1 MSVNMFFL
9 EIPVLLM
16 YNFIKYLLI
25 KELIMSS
32 DLREQFF
39 TSIVH
44 FRKLEATLS
53 SECEMQ
59 MNEMAILHSI
69 AGTCCRE
76 CPCMNLDVPKIQQK
90 LHISKPAISYI
101 LNTLEKKNYITREI
115 DPKDRRK
122 VSISA
127 TPEGRAAAEQSMK
140 KYDEIW
146 DEILK
151 RFGEDNMKNLIELIQ
166 SLDELYAAMGKK

>member
-1 MSVNMFFL
+1 
-9 EIPVLLM
+9 
-16 YNFIKYLLI
+16 
-25 KELIMSS
+25 MSS

-76 CPCMNLDVPKIQQK
+76 CPCMNLDVPGMQKK

-127 TPEGRAAAEQSMK
+127 TPEGKAAAEESMK
-140 KYDEIW
+140 RYDDLW
-146 DEILK
+146 TEILTQ
-151 RFGEDNMKNLIELIQ
+151 FGKENMKELIRLIQ
-166 SLDELYAAMGKK
+166 ELDCLYENFSR

>member
-1 MSVNMFFL
+1 
-9 EIPVLLM
+9 
-16 YNFIKYLLI
+16 
-25 KELIMSS
+25 MSS

-76 CPCMNLDVPKIQQK
+76 CPCMNLYVPKIQQK

-146 DEILK
+146 DEILE